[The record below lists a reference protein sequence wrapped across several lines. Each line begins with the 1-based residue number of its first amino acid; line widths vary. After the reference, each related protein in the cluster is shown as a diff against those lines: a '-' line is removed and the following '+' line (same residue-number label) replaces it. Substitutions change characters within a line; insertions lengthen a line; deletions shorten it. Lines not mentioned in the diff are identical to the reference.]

1 MSDRTPLIRVLPP
14 DLADKIAAGEVVQRP
29 ASAIK
34 ELIENSLD
42 AGARTITVVLKDA
55 GRSLLQVVDDGSGMG
70 WDDALAAFGRHATS
84 KISSA
89 KDLERIT
96 TLGFR
101 GEALAALSA
110 VARIELR
117 TRRAAEEA
125 GTLVILD
132 GGSPARR
139 EKTGT
144 APGTS
149 IIVRDLFF
157 NTPGRRKFLKSDRTE
172 FRHILDTVQRAALSR
187 PGVAFTLLSDGEELL
202 RCPAEPMEA
211 RITSIFGNKQAATLV
226 RMLEESDAG
235 SISGFLGM
243 PKFARRGRS
252 EQYIFLNGRPIVS
265 RNIGHAVFRAYEHL
279 IEKGSFPFFVLF
291 IDIDPGRTDVNVHP
305 SKNEIKFDDEQ
316 QVYRW
321 VNAAVRHAISST
333 DLGSIGAIPLD
344 GAARGEREAGA
355 SPGSGSTWS
364 AGAGG
369 RGPRGPAMPSAFT
382 ALGTA
387 APSVSEARVDDLFR
401 APESERG
408 SVPGR
413 PQEHPGPFWQVH
425 DKYIIIPTGDG
436 IMIVDQHAAH
446 ERVIYETALRRM
458 DAMEKRTQ
466 ELLFPQTL
474 ELSPAEAALIGELM
488 PLLENLGF
496 LLKMFGRNTVILE
509 GVPMDLRP
517 GDETTILKDVLG
529 LFREDDQ
536 RVRLDPRERLAK
548 SFSCK
553 AAVKAGDR
561 LKESEMGTLVGRLFQ
576 TEVPY
581 VCPHGRPVMIR
592 LSLDELDRKFGRT
605 S

>member
-1 MSDRTPLIRVLPP
+1 MSEAVSVIRVLPP

-42 AGARTITVVLKDA
+42 AGARSITIVLKDS
-55 GRSLLQVVDDGSGMG
+55 GRTLLQVVDDGSGMG

-84 KISSA
+84 KISSSE
-89 KDLERIT
+89 DLGRIT

-110 VARIELR
+110 VSVIELK
-117 TRRAAEEA
+117 TRRSSEET
-125 GTLVILD
+125 GTLVRLD
-132 GGSPARR
+132 GGALKVR
-139 EKTGT
+139 EKAG
-144 APGTS
+144 ASPGTS
-149 IIVRDLFF
+149 IIVRDLFY

-187 PGVAFTLLSDGEELL
+187 PGVGFTLLSDKDEII
-202 RCPAEPMEA
+202 RCPAETIGA
-211 RITSIFGNKQAATLV
+211 RLISIFGNKQAATLV
-226 RMLEESDAG
+226 HAGEETEAG
-235 SISGFLGM
+235 AISGFLMM
-243 PKFARRGRS
+243 PKFARKGRS

-265 RNIGHAVFRAYEHL
+265 RNIGHAVYRAYEHL
-279 IEKGSFPFFVLF
+279 LEKGSFPFFILF
-291 IDIDPGRTDVNVHP
+291 LTIDPGRTDVNVHP
-305 SKNEIKFDDEQ
+305 SKNEVKFDDEQ
-316 QVYRW
+316 QIYRW
-321 VNAAVRHAISST
+321 VNAAVRRAIAST
-333 DLGSIGAIPLD
+333 DPGSVAPLRRDTAVGAPGWGMVWPPDTGAGAQRDPSMTLAA
-344 GAARGEREAGA
+344 GAA
-355 SPGSGSTWS
+355 
-364 AGAGG
+364 GG
-369 RGPRGPAMPSAFT
+369 VVPFVAES
-382 ALGTA
+382 
-387 APSVSEARVDDLFR
+387 RVDDLFR
-401 APESERG
+401 APETERVG
-408 SVPGR
+408 APGR
-413 PQEHPGPFWQVH
+413 PPDPPGPFWQIH

-446 ERVIYETALRRM
+446 ERVIYETAIRRM
-458 DAMEKRTQ
+458 GSMEKRTQ

-474 ELSPAEAALIGELM
+474 ELSPSEAALIGELM

-529 LFREDDQ
+529 LFREDEQ

-548 SFSCK
+548 SYSCK

-561 LKESEMGTLVGRLFQ
+561 LSGPEMATLVGKLFQ
-576 TEVPY
+576 TEVPH

>member
-1 MSDRTPLIRVLPP
+1 MTDAPALIRILPP

-42 AGARTITVVLKDA
+42 AGARSVTIVLKDA
-55 GRSLLQVVDDGSGMG
+55 GRTLLQVVDDGSGMG

-84 KISSA
+84 KISA
-89 KDLERIT
+89 AGDLECIT

-110 VARIELR
+110 VSRIELK
-117 TRRAAEEA
+117 TRMAAGET
-125 GTLVILD
+125 GTLVRLD
-132 GGSPARR
+132 GGVLQTR
-139 EKTGT
+139 EKTGA

-187 PGVAFTLLSDGEELL
+187 PGVAFTLQSDGEEIL
-202 RCPAEPMEA
+202 RCPAETMEA
-211 RITSIFGNKQAATLV
+211 RMVSIFGKKHTATLAHA
-226 RMLEESDAG
+226 LDESDAG

-243 PKFARRGRS
+243 PRFARKGRS

-265 RNIGHAVFRAYEHL
+265 RNIGHAVYRAYEHL
-279 IEKGSFPFFVLF
+279 LEKGSFPFFVLF
-291 IDIDPGRTDVNVHP
+291 LTIDPGRTDVNVHP
-305 SKNEIKFDDEQ
+305 SKNEVKFDDEQ

-321 VNAAVRHAISST
+321 VNAAVRRAISAT
-333 DLGSIGAIPLD
+333 DPVAIGDALRD
-344 GAARGEREAGA
+344 LTMRGEPAG
-355 SPGSGSTWS
+355 PGQETPWRP
-364 AGAGG
+364 GG
-369 RGPRGPAMPSAFT
+369 RSVDR
-382 ALGTA
+382 
-387 APSVSEARVDDLFR
+387 APFVSEARVEDLFR
-401 APESERG
+401 APDAKGGSETA
-408 SVPGR
+408 R
-413 PQEHPGPFWQVH
+413 PVDPPGPFWQIH

-446 ERVIYETALRRM
+446 ERVIYETAVRRM
-458 DAMEKRTQ
+458 GSMEKRTQ

-529 LFREDDQ
+529 LFREDEQ
-536 RVRLDPRERLAK
+536 RVRIDARERLAK

-561 LKESEMGTLVGRLFQ
+561 LNESEMATLLGQLFR
-576 TEVPY
+576 TEVPH

-592 LSLDELDRKFGRT
+592 LSLDELDRKFGR
-605 S
+605 SS